1 MNCCRRACRSRTE
14 SWGGTPFDLGVFF
27 TFGSFSWN
35 FIWYDSS
42 ACRGIG
48 ITVSLHSLVLS
59 GTGFQ
64 NSLVRRMPHS
74 NCPSWPGESAASAM
88 RAESRRPGRADENR
102 LASET
107 VETTSESGVPR
118 SCLTSMRLATA
129 REGRREP
136 PPVPGAPRAPPEG
149 RRIAFHGPLP
159 LPFCFAWAFAC
170 VSRYCCR
177 VPAMLPARCAI
188 HSCLF
193 WQYFFNFCW
202 VGWWLRAS
210 LKKSSALM
218 MYTRVVLVVTTDT
231 ACFVLFTSA
240 CSPKNCPG
248 PMMLI
253 SRSLGAHPAWP
264 GLPPPPPPAPEAPA
278 PPSRSCCSSAAS
290 RLMRRSGGR
299 TCPPRCPGPRLTG
312 DSNFFMTLHPP
323 LFTM

>member
-1 MNCCRRACRSRTE
+1 M
-14 SWGGTPFDLGVFF
+14 GLGTPDSDVVSTVSEASL
-27 TFGSFSWN
+27 FSSALPGRQLSALIADAALSPGHEGQFECGMRLTNEFWKPVPE
-35 FIWYDSS
+35 STS

-170 VSRYCCR
+170 VSRY
-177 VPAMLPARCAI
+177 
-188 HSCLF
+188 
-193 WQYFFNFCW
+193 FCW

-253 SRSLGAHPAWP
+253 SRSLGAHPA
-264 GLPPPPPPAPEAPA
+264 
-278 PPSRSCCSSAAS
+278 
-290 RLMRRSGGR
+290 
-299 TCPPRCPGPRLTG
+299 
-312 DSNFFMTLHPP
+312 
-323 LFTM
+323 